1 MMINCTIKGGV
12 RGKGFIMYNV
22 VDNTGDIIEM
32 APGDVRADVFS
43 VPDKHTPMRTNFLT
57 TDSGKAWK
65 EELEFPA
72 AGGGAMLRQDSFE
85 AIYNQ
90 NNEAPDLVEAAKVA
104 DTVRSASNPVRVA
117 SH

>member
-65 EELEFPA
+65 EEREE
-72 AGGGAMLRQDSFE
+72 QEE
-85 AIYNQ
+85 AQ
-90 NNEAPDLVEAAKVA
+90 QTDQVA
-104 DTVRSASNPVRVA
+104 WALSVTRRVK
-117 SH
+117 